1 MEKVSLTYGPVIPQP
16 TAGKNRDGASGKPF
30 GDILKQAV
38 NDVDKMQHD
47 AGKAIHQVNNGTGGL
62 SEAMIAME
70 KASIALQT
78 MLTVRN
84 KVIESYQEVM
94 RMQV

>member
-1 MEKVSLTYGPVIPQP
+1 MEKVSLTYGPVIPQ
-16 TAGKNRDGASGKPF
+16 TALQKTREGASAKPF
-30 GDILKQAV
+30 GDVLKQAV
-38 NDVDKMQHD
+38 QTVDKMQHEASKSVD
-47 AGKAIHQVNNGTGGL
+47 HANAGTGGL
-62 SEAMIAME
+62 PEAMIAME

-84 KVIESYQEVM
+84 KVIEAYQDVM

>member
-16 TAGKNRDGASGKPF
+16 SALKGKSGASGKPF
-30 GDILKQAV
+30 GDILKNAV

-47 AGKAIHQVNNGTGGL
+47 AGKSINQAHNGQGGL

-70 KASIALQT
+70 KANIALQT

-84 KVIESYQEVM
+84 KVIEAYQEVM

>member
-16 TAGKNRDGASGKPF
+16 LSTKNQKAAGKPF
-30 GDILKQAV
+30 GDVLNKAIGEV
-38 NDVDKMQHD
+38 NKMQNE
-47 AGKAIHQVNNGTGGL
+47 AGIAVEKANTGAGGL

-84 KVIESYQEVM
+84 KVIESYQEIM
-94 RMQV
+94 RLQV

>member
-16 TAGKNRDGASGKPF
+16 SAFKGKEAATGKPF
-30 GDILKQAV
+30 GEILKKAV

-47 AGKAIHQVNNGTGGL
+47 AGKAINQAHNGQGGL

-84 KVIESYQEVM
+84 KVIESYQEIM